1 MSQRINFQNINNRAL
16 SCLPSILS
24 RWLPDG
30 RTEGAEY
37 VARNPLRHDRHKG
50 SFKVNLYSGK
60 WGDFASGD
68 SGGDVVSL
76 GAFLAGIS
84 QKESALA
91 LAEMLGVDA
100 YDQ

>member
-1 MSQRINFQNINNRAL
+1 MSQRINFERVNRIAL
-16 SCLPSILS
+16 SCLPSILA

-30 RTEGAEY
+30 KTLGTEY
-37 VARNPLRHDRHKG
+37 VARNPLRNDRHTG

-60 WGDFASGD
+60 WGDFATGD
-68 SGGDVVSL
+68 SGGDIISL

-84 QKESALA
+84 QKESALG

>member
-1 MSQRINFQNINNRAL
+1 MTQRIDFEKINRTAL
-16 SCLPSILS
+16 SCLPSILA

-30 RTEGAEY
+30 KTQGAEY
-37 VARNPLRHDRHKG
+37 VAKNPLRNDRHSG

-60 WGDFASGD
+60 WGDFATGD
-68 SGGDVVSL
+68 SGGDIVSL
-76 GAFLAGIS
+76 GAFLTGIS

-100 YDQ
+100 YE